1 VLATHGLRDCVLSS
15 CHRNVASWFCCCCE
29 HERHVRKASH
39 CGSKQQWC
47 SCAGIALSIACSR
60 HAYALLFFAHIP
72 FVVDHTINATPPER
86 LQQHPLLFTT
96 NHTDRTFFVWRLKS
110 ARPPHPGYSTI
121 FLRTESPSGM
131 CAKLHTV
138 AASNNRSHS
147 PRSLYFC
154 LFAPHICIVVLRAHL

>member
-1 VLATHGLRDCVLSS
+1 MV
-15 CHRNVASWFCCCCE
+15 
-29 HERHVRKASH
+29 
-39 CGSKQQWC
+39 
-47 SCAGIALSIACSR
+47 
-60 HAYALLFFAHIP
+60 LFFTHIP
-72 FVVDHTINATPPER
+72 FVVNHTINATPPES

-121 FLRTESPSGM
+121 LLRSESPSGM

-138 AASNNRSHS
+138 AASNNSSHS

-154 LFAPHICIVVLRAHL
+154 LFAPHICIVVLRAHPVRGETRIQRNATGEVATLFTLLIQRNTNMNQSNSRCTVLPDDLFQYFLQPIKWF